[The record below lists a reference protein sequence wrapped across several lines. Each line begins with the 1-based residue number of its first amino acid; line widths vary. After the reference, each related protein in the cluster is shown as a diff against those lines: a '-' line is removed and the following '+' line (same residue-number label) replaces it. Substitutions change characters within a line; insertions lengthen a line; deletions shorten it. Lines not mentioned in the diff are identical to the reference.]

1 MEQKERI
8 TKPVKAKQPTKK
20 VVAEKEKIKKV
31 AKAKPVV
38 KEVEIEMPKDKTLF
52 DKYRKHIETAQD
64 GYLRDIT
71 YAEAIEIKDF
81 IHKKTGH
88 NIGITM
94 SCGACLVSL
103 VQTFA
108 NLEK

>member
-1 MEQKERI
+1 MKEKQQI
-8 TKPVKAKQPTKK
+8 KKPVKAKQPTKK
-20 VVAEKEKIKKV
+20 VTVEKPRE
-31 AKAKPVV
+31 
-38 KEVEIEMPKDKTLF
+38 ETLH
-52 DKYRKHIETAQD
+52 DKYRKYIKQVSD
-64 GYLRDIT
+64 GYLRDIK

>member
-1 MEQKERI
+1 MEKEKEII
-8 TKPVKAKQPTKK
+8 TEPVKAKRATKK
-20 VVAEKEKIKKV
+20 VTAEKPKV
-31 AKAKPVV
+31 
-38 KEVEIEMPKDKTLF
+38 KTLH
-52 DKYRKHIETAQD
+52 DKYRKYIKQVSD

-94 SCGACLVSL
+94 SCGSCLISL

>member
-1 MEQKERI
+1 M
-8 TKPVKAKQPTKK
+8 AKKIVKK
-20 VVAEKEKIKKV
+20 VNNPV
-31 AKAKPVV
+31 AKPVTEVIEEVKVV
-38 KEVEIEMPKDKTLF
+38 KEEVIPIIPTIF
-52 DKYRKHIETAQD
+52 DKYRKYIKQVSD

>member
-1 MEQKERI
+1 MKKEKQQI
-8 TKPVKAKQPTKK
+8 TKPVKVKQPTKK
-20 VVAEKEKIKKV
+20 VIAEK
-31 AKAKPVV
+31 P
-38 KEVEIEMPKDKTLF
+38 KEQTLH
-52 DKYRKHIETAQD
+52 DKYRKYIKQVSD
-64 GYLRDIT
+64 GYLRGIT

-81 IHKKTGH
+81 VHKKTGH